1 MRLIIICL
9 LLMSPALFAQP
20 LTLTIETVSSKEDN
34 DKERIFTVKYNLKN
48 NTSDT
53 LYFFYHPQNV
63 SPSTGGSLTKEI
75 YYKIYENDKFIE
87 IGQAFNQFFRQK
99 IDNELEVAT
108 TSAQRDS
115 IIIVFLAK
123 KLKEKPAKLFQI
135 YNEEGL
141 AGVVDPAKDYMQKAS
156 KRMKNYYHT
165 LQPNQTENFEVTFN
179 WNKNRYYYLE
189 PNEYYLDE
197 NAKHYF
203 ELTFVALKEEF
214 ESKVDEEIFEKIMK
228 LPNFIKGVFISNKVE
243 INLKPD

>member
-1 MRLIIICL
+1 
-9 LLMSPALFAQP
+9 
-20 LTLTIETVSSKEDN
+20 
-34 DKERIFTVKYNLKN
+34 
-48 NTSDT
+48 
-53 LYFFYHPQNV
+53 
-63 SPSTGGSLTKEI
+63 
-75 YYKIYENDKFIE
+75 
-87 IGQAFNQFFRQK
+87 
-99 IDNELEVAT
+99 
-108 TSAQRDS
+108 
-115 IIIVFLAK
+115 
-123 KLKEKPAKLFQI
+123 LFQI

-141 AGVVDPAKDYMQKAS
+141 AGVVDPAKIYMQKAS